1 MKKFTLIELLVV
13 IAIIAILASM
23 LLPALSQARE
33 RARSATCISN
43 LKQLGLGFAQYAGDC
58 DDWLPPP
65 ETRPYTRWPFL
76 LMGPN
81 KRAKAADQW
90 ASGVYHT
97 TGTYANNRLFLC
109 PSANYPVDLT
119 ATVSYAAAGNDSTK
133 SATWWNNYPFYAM
146 NSWLRPNHVDYTSA
160 KMGSI
165 KSPSRKLLL
174 VDAFKSKSSQM
185 SFDENEE
192 YGYYRFRTDYT
203 GTYQANP
210 AARHSRGVNTLH
222 LDGSVKT
229 YKVANALTV
238 RAFFPFRNV
247 EENYPY
253 QRYEY

>member
-65 ETRPYTRWPFL
+65 ETPYAKWTFL

-81 KRAKAADQW
+81 KRANEAEKW
-90 ASGVYHT
+90 GSGLYHT
-97 TGTYANNRLFLC
+97 NGNYANNKLFFC
-109 PSANYPVDLT
+109 PSTTYQVDLT
-119 ATVSYAAAGNDSTK
+119 GNMTLAEANGDGTRA
-133 SATWWNNYPFYAM
+133 ATWWTQCPFYAM
-146 NSWLRPNHVDYTSA
+146 NSWLRPNYADNTSA

-165 KSPSRKLLL
+165 KSPSRKMLL
-174 VDAFKSKSSQM
+174 VDGFRSKSTQM

-192 YGYYRFRTDYT
+192 YGYYRFRTGYT
-203 GTYQANP
+203 STFQANP

-238 RAFFPFRNV
+238 RAFFPFRDV

>member
-65 ETRPYTRWPFL
+65 ETPYTRWTFL

-81 KRAKAADQW
+81 KRANEAEKW
-90 ASGVYHT
+90 VTGMYHT
-97 TGTYANNRLFLC
+97 NGNYANNKLFFC
-109 PSANYPVDLT
+109 PSTTYQVDLT
-119 ATVSYAAAGNDSTK
+119 GTVSYEAANNDGTRA
-133 SATWWNNYPFYAM
+133 ATWWKDNPFYAM
-146 NSWLRPNHVDYTSA
+146 NGWLRPNYADYTSA

-165 KSPSRKLLL
+165 KSPSRKMLL
-174 VDAFKSKSSQM
+174 VDGFRSKSTQM

-192 YGYYRFRTDYT
+192 YGYYRFRTGYT
-203 GTYQANP
+203 STFQANP

-238 RAFFPFRNV
+238 RAFFPFRDV

>member
-58 DDWLPPP
+58 DDWLVPP
-65 ETRPYTRWPFL
+65 ETTYTKWSFL

-81 KRAKAADQW
+81 KRAIEAQKW
-90 ASGVYHT
+90 FTGLYHT
-97 TGTYANNRLFLC
+97 NGNYANNKLFFC
-109 PSANYPVDLT
+109 PSTTYQVDLT
-119 ATVSYAAAGNDSTK
+119 GTVSLEAANNDATR
-133 SATWWNNYPFYAM
+133 SATWWFQFPFYAM
-146 NSWLRPNHVDYTSA
+146 NGWLRPNYVDNTST

-165 KSPSRKLLL
+165 KSPSRKMLL
-174 VDAFKSKSSQM
+174 VDGFRSKSTQM

-203 GTYQANP
+203 STYQANP

-229 YKVANALTV
+229 YKVTNELTV
-238 RAFFPFRNV
+238 RSFFPFKDT
-247 EENYPY
+247 EEYYVY
-253 QRYEY
+253 QRYGY